1 MYQMTPPYQPG
12 FNHIQQYNQVP
23 MGMHPTIQIPQYV
36 QQVPQQ
42 VSPVPSISL
51 DARTFST
58 AQLPMPSPMSLNDYQ
73 SHTSTP
79 LSHSPQLQGWNVN
92 HQPVIPSL
100 TLNDDMV
107 YNCNFLG
114 QLQGNYEIETPAGQ
128 DQVSVIVP
136 TVSENEVQ
144 YAIVRIVCSD
154 GEALPDQF
162 IYQAPDRF
170 TLCSVNGDVDAELK
184 RGCNM
189 KHTVKWENTHNGSQI
204 VWRRKGEV
212 TFNLVSVDSL
222 TSSRRNSISS
232 VATASTVLS
241 SCVNSPLIGPNSM
254 PMQIRPELLQHNAA
268 AFQCTPALMNTP
280 SGGSYVS
287 NESFQPSFTN
297 IQEYSADVEMD
308 NQEQAMFE
316 LIKAHCVGNSSLL
329 KRMVHWA
336 MRNKSM
342 RRVSSEDINNI
353 SEGRLWITAHP
364 VDFVEGAEIE
374 ECLQES
380 LDNIKGAY
388 MEVRPGVYKQPEPQV
403 NEPGVQHR
411 LIKGS
416 GGCWIIEGHDVDS
429 GKWHIC
435 AKELTDGRWVDMK
448 NHGKVIRVQ
457 LIPMSKILQ
466 KLGEEFAS
474 ENQEVEKSMEF
485 LFTSCNQK
493 KLNSKLKGRNLKH
506 NISNLK
512 VKLEK
517 QYSLRF
523 AVQVATTAD
532 SIAQELDLSR

>member
-1 MYQMTPPYQPG
+1 MMYQMTPSYQPE

-23 MGMHPTIQIPQYV
+23 TMGMQPTIQMSPYM

-42 VSPVPSISL
+42 VSPIPCISL
-51 DARTFST
+51 DARTFSA
-58 AQLPMPSPMSLNDYQ
+58 AQLPMSSPMSVNDFNSY
-73 SHTSTP
+73 TSTP
-79 LSHSPQLQGWNVN
+79 ISHSPQLGWNANPTIV
-92 HQPVIPSL
+92 PSL

-114 QLQGNYEIETPAGQ
+114 QLQGSYEIETPAGQ

-136 TVSENEVQ
+136 TVSESEVP
-144 YAIVRIVCSD
+144 YAIVRRVCSD

-162 IYQAPDRF
+162 IYQEPNRF
-170 TLCSVNGDVDAELK
+170 TLCTVNGNVDAELR

-189 KHTVKWENTHNGSQI
+189 KHTVKWENCLDGSQM

-212 TFNLVSVDSL
+212 TFNLVSADSL

-232 VATASTVLS
+232 IATASTAIS
-241 SCVNSPLIGPNSM
+241 SCVNSPLVGPHGM
-254 PMQIRPELLQHNAA
+254 PMQIRPELLQ
-268 AFQCTPALMNTP
+268 QSVSQSRPATMSTP
-280 SGGSYVS
+280 SFGSFPS
-287 NESFQPSFTN
+287 NVSFQPNFN
-297 IQEYSADVEMD
+297 NQESSADVEVD

-353 SEGRLWITAHP
+353 SEGRLWVTAHP
-364 VDFVEGAEIE
+364 VDFVEGVEIE
-374 ECLQES
+374 ERLQES
-380 LDNIKGAY
+380 LENIKGAY
-388 MEVRPGVYKQPEPQV
+388 MEVRKGVYKQPEPQL

-416 GGCWIIEGHDVDS
+416 GGYWKIEGHDVDS
-429 GKWHIC
+429 GKWEMC
-435 AKELTDGRWVDMK
+435 AKELPDGRWVDMK
-448 NHGKVIRVQ
+448 NDSRVIRVQ

-517 QYSLRF
+517 QYALRF

-532 SIAQELDLSR
+532 SIAQELDVSR